1 MIKPNK
7 KTPQTPFY
15 TNILSMITLF
25 VLLVISAC
33 GGGSTGTTV
42 TGTVYETLAMELT
55 SYSPETKTLNIK
67 LTNTQDV
74 TGFQFDIETDK
85 GPVTISEGKAQ
96 SNSTSNLNLFTHNN
110 KAIGLIDILTKSDI
124 SKNPLF
130 SDHTG
135 TLTITLTSIHDN
147 ATKLLIK
154 NIIISDQHGNKLG
167 SVGEKELLLTN

>member
-74 TGFQFDIETDK
+74 TGFQ
-85 GPVTISEGKAQ
+85 
-96 SNSTSNLNLFTHNN
+96 
-110 KAIGLIDILTKSDI
+110 
-124 SKNPLF
+124 
-130 SDHTG
+130 
-135 TLTITLTSIHDN
+135 
-147 ATKLLIK
+147 
-154 NIIISDQHGNKLG
+154 
-167 SVGEKELLLTN
+167 